1 MIIKGMKVAIFLG
14 SKSDSETMKKAAD
27 VLAEFGVDYKAYI
40 LSAHRAGDLLVK
52 TIAKV
57 EEEAC
62 EVIIAGAGLSAALP
76 GVIASRTVLPVI
88 GVPLECINPGKSNG
102 LAGMDALLSIVQMP
116 PQIPVATVGIGNAKN
131 AAYLALQILG
141 IKYPEIKEKLL
152 AFRKKMTADA
162 EANGG
167 SGFEF

>member
-1 MIIKGMKVAIFLG
+1 M
-14 SKSDSETMKKAAD
+14 
-27 VLAEFGVDYKAYI
+27 
-40 LSAHRAGDLLVK
+40 
-52 TIAKV
+52 
-57 EEEAC
+57 
-62 EVIIAGAGLSAALP
+62 
-76 GVIASRTVLPVI
+76 IASRTVLPVI

>member
-1 MIIKGMKVAIFLG
+1 
-14 SKSDSETMKKAAD
+14 MKKAAD

-52 TIAKV
+52 TISRV
-57 EEEAC
+57 EEEGC